1 MNTAFIDKVYDT
13 YLRQDYEYG
22 TDNLNPLREISQ
34 AVATNPD
41 DEIARIYAE
50 ISKRVDTVKKTLAET
65 TVFAEREIVTQGA
78 TSGGYDKSDSQAFL
92 ENLMYAGSTNG
103 KIFAVP
109 GMQDDM
115 SVLTSEI
122 ESLLLSITIALDVA
136 EGKGPGGDRYAGFNA
151 DPSAFSMDCESIV
164 DPLTGWLFSEEDTI
178 RANEAALD
186 MSMDVDPSI
195 DQSGGQNEGENG
207 GGSGSGSSGSGSGGD
222 AGTGSGTNVIQ
233 HKALA
238 KILAEQEEK
247 RKAMEDN
254 VVTCMKAELGILK
267 MILNVLRI
275 ILAIKRIIC
284 TVLPIVVQLSEIV
297 TLAAG
302 AWRNPAG
309 IAEIIQKIAQLVT
322 AILMGALAQGLQML
336 WDLLGLDCV
345 TTQTQDVINE
355 IKKTLS
361 GVKNIAAQVDSCAVD
376 LMNVKNSYGDA
387 TQAWKD
393 AKEKREAALA
403 KLQNSWKD
411 SFNSEMSKFRDA
423 SHWKDIA
430 KGTLSVGLPLD
441 SIKGIVDSV
450 KEVQSESSDAAK
462 GMDDAFKKLEAVF
475 NAG

>member
-34 AVATNPD
+34 AVAVSPD

-122 ESLLLSITIALDVA
+122 ESLLLNITIALDA
-136 EGKGPGGDRYAGFNA
+136 AKGPGEDHYAGFNA

-164 DPLTGWLFSEEDTI
+164 DPLTGLLFSEEDAI

-195 DQSGGQNEGENG
+195 DQSGGQDEGENG
-207 GGSGSGSSGSGSGGD
+207 GGSGSGSGSGSGGD
-222 AGTGSGTNVIQ
+222 TRTGSGTNVIQ

-275 ILAIKRIIC
+275 VMAIKQIIC
-284 TVLPIVVQLSEIV
+284 IVLPIVVQLCEIV

-302 AWRNPAG
+302 AWLNPAG
-309 IAEIIQKIAQLVT
+309 VAEIVQKISQLVT
-322 AILMGALAQGLQML
+322 SILMGALAQGLQML

-403 KLQNSWKD
+403 ELQNSWKD
-411 SFNSEMSKFRDA
+411 SFNGEMSKFQDA